1 MVRLGNEERATVNF
15 FTRFARTAE
24 NNMGLREFE
33 TFGGYIDPKSGMPIK
48 PRVLDRLDDHT
59 LVTDLPESPPIG
71 LEHLGPSYWEYLRG
85 VTKAINAGDEPIS
98 GISDEAVDI
107 VKSIMDAQKNLKTV
121 PDLTP
126 GIVEP
131 MFDFSDALDSFWRT
145 GRVDFLEG
153 LDDVTVRKLV
163 DQRQIWELDR
173 VFTNRLD
180 AQLQDVKWG
189 MAHLE
194 HLEKTDPERLIAI
207 LTDMTKVGED
217 AIPDNIATADIARKM
232 LEALQ

>member
-1 MVRLGNEERATVNF
+1 M
-15 FTRFARTAE
+15 
-24 NNMGLREFE
+24 
-33 TFGGYIDPKSGMPIK
+33 
-48 PRVLDRLDDHT
+48 
-59 LVTDLPESPPIG
+59 
-71 LEHLGPSYWEYLRG
+71 
-85 VTKAINAGDEPIS
+85 
-98 GISDEAVDI
+98 
-107 VKSIMDAQKNLKTV
+107 
-121 PDLTP
+121 
-126 GIVEP
+126 
-131 MFDFSDALDSFWRT
+131 
-145 GRVDFLEG
+145 EG

-194 HLEKTDPERLIAI
+194 YLEKTDPERLIAI